1 MVTRV
6 RDRILCPLESRSP
19 VSNIQS
25 SLKGQPSII
34 RHLLCYLR
42 EMTEDVLKQIVV
54 DQYKMFPK
62 SVAGDGMYFANF
74 AHVVGVAS
82 D

>member
-1 MVTRV
+1 
-6 RDRILCPLESRSP
+6 
-19 VSNIQS
+19 
-25 SLKGQPSII
+25 
-34 RHLLCYLR
+34 
-42 EMTEDVLKQIVV
+42 MTEDVLKQIVV